1 MNKIQLAVFAS
12 GTGTNAL
19 NLYHYFRKHRL
30 INLSKIYVNKA
41 SAGVIAKAIEFDIPY
56 HIFTQ
61 DELSNGQL
69 LKKLKYDRI
78 DAIALAGFLKKIP
91 SNLIGAYNGNIFNLH
106 PSLLPRY
113 GGKGMYGIKVHEA
126 VIAAGETHSGISIHQ
141 VNANYDE
148 GNLIFQQKLK
158 LDQNETADSLAKRIH
173 LLEYEH
179 YPKVLE
185 KELLSMFT

>member
-78 DAIALAGFLKKIP
+78 DVIALAGFLKKIP